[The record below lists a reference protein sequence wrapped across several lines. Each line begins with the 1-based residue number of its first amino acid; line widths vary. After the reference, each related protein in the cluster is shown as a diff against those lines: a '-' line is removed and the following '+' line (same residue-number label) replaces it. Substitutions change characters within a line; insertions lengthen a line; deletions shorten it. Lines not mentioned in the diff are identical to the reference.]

1 MVNKLPDNGFQT
13 EAELRNFIDRQYR
26 SIRASVIIALFFE
39 VPSLAVI
46 VKLILASKEMDSA
59 MVLLWI
65 ILGGASITTMI
76 VAGHTALEDIRKF
89 QTLIAEAIETFRRQK

>member
-65 ILGGASITTMI
+65 ILGGTSITTMI
-76 VAGHTALEDIRKF
+76 VVGHTELEDIRKF

>member
-76 VAGHTALEDIRKF
+76 VVGHTELEDIRKF